1 MRNYMS
7 HFEDGGNVSTDT
19 SHPADAIPHFLAG
32 ANKES
37 TSLRVKQ
44 LENWYRE
51 YVEVRNNTHL
61 YKGCADFVLSLIYD
75 FPSEQVNL
83 YSCLRS

>member
-7 HFEDGGNVSTDT
+7 HFEDHGQVSMDT

-32 ANKES
+32 ANKEA
-37 TSLRVKQ
+37 TLLRLQQ

-51 YVEVRNNTHL
+51 YVEVRTNTQL
-61 YKGCADFVLSLIYD
+61 YKGCADFVLTLNSD
-75 FPSEQVNL
+75 FQNKQINV
-83 YSCLRS
+83 